1 MESASRL
8 SLSLRRIRSVLIL
21 VLVASALTL
30 SAHNW
35 FVSDPEFD
43 QFDPP
48 YILAKPDDA
57 GLSFDTA
64 ERQREIYATALS
76 HTSLADLFHNSNG
89 LVITDVSQDSIDEW
103 RHENPLINQRSDV
116 EVRAA
121 IIHKRLGLYTDY
133 AKSYGEPWGTVAG
146 VSAILFVVPVAIGLS
161 LIWLISVPIPKFVS
175 WILARD
181 VA

>member
-1 MESASRL
+1 M
-8 SLSLRRIRSVLIL
+8 
-21 VLVASALTL
+21 
-30 SAHNW
+30 
-35 FVSDPEFD
+35 
-43 QFDPP
+43 
-48 YILAKPDDA
+48 
-57 GLSFDTA
+57 
-64 ERQREIYATALS
+64 S